1 MKYIF
6 LDVDGV
12 LNSEE
17 MCKHKPFP
25 KCRGLM
31 GIEKSKVK
39 RLKQIV
45 EATDAKIV
53 LTSSWKKSFD
63 AFKRNG
69 YKVIQIEESDL
80 VNFWHDEVAEL
91 GYFGKYLSN
100 KLYEQKLRVYDTT
113 SRYEGNPSRRGNG
126 ILAYLKDHPA
136 EAYVILDDENFQD
149 YQGRPDIQNH
159 LVLTN
164 WLIGLSED
172 DVETAIKILS
182 NKL

>member
-1 MKYIF
+1 MSKYIF
-6 LDVDGV
+6 LDIDGV

-17 MCKHKPFP
+17 MLNHKPFP
-25 KCRGLM
+25 KCRGIM

-45 EATDAKIV
+45 EATGAEIV

-69 YKVIQIEESDL
+69 YRVDKYDLNDLWVEEL
-80 VNFWHDEVAEL
+80 EEL

-100 KLYEQKLRVYDTT
+100 KLYDQKLRVSDTT
-113 SRYEGNPSRRGNG
+113 SRYERNPNYRGNG

-136 EAYVILDDENFQD
+136 EAYVILDDENFRD
-149 YQGRPDIQNH
+149 YQSRPAIQDH
-159 LVLTN
+159 LVLTDYMT
-164 WLIGLSED
+164 GLSDD
-172 DVETAIKILS
+172 DVEKAIKILS
-182 NKL
+182 NN

>member
-1 MKYIF
+1 MSKYIF
-6 LDVDGV
+6 LDIDGV

-17 MCKHKPFP
+17 MLNHKPFP
-25 KCRGLM
+25 KCRGIM

-45 EATDAKIV
+45 EATGAEIV

-69 YKVIQIEESDL
+69 YRVDKSDL
-80 VNFWHDEVAEL
+80 NDLWVEELEEL

-100 KLYEQKLRVYDTT
+100 KLHDQKLRVSDTT
-113 SRYEGNPSRRGNG
+113 SKYEGNPNYRGSG

-136 EAYVILDDENFQD
+136 EAYVILDDENFRD
-149 YQGRPDIQNH
+149 YQNRQAIQDH
-159 LVLTN
+159 LVLTDYMT
-164 WLIGLSED
+164 GLSDD
-172 DVETAIKILS
+172 DVEKAIKILS
-182 NKL
+182 NN

>member
-1 MKYIF
+1 MSKYVF
-6 LDVDGV
+6 LDIDGV

-17 MCKHKPFP
+17 MLNHKPFP
-25 KCRGLM
+25 KCHGMM

-45 EATDAKIV
+45 EATGAEIV

-69 YKVIQIEESDL
+69 YRVDKSGLNDLWVEEL
-80 VNFWHDEVAEL
+80 EEL

-100 KLYEQKLRVYDTT
+100 KLYDQKLRVSDTT
-113 SRYEGNPSRRGNG
+113 SKYEGNPNYRGNG

-136 EAYVILDDENFQD
+136 EAYVILDDENFRD
-149 YQGRPDIQNH
+149 YQSRPAIQDH
-159 LVLTN
+159 LVLTDYMT
-164 WLIGLSED
+164 GLSDD
-172 DVETAIKILS
+172 DVEKAIKILS
-182 NKL
+182 NN

>member
-25 KCRGLM
+25 KCRGMM

-39 RLKQIV
+39 CIKQIV
-45 EATDAKIV
+45 EATGAEIV

-63 AFKRNG
+63 TFKRNG
-69 YKVIQIEESDL
+69 YRVVQMEDSDL
-80 VNFWHDEVAEL
+80 VNFWAEEIAEL

-113 SRYEGNPSRRGNG
+113 SRYEEDPNRRGTG
-126 ILAYLKDHPA
+126 ILKYLESHPA
-136 EAYVILDDENFQD
+136 DAYVILDDENFRD
-149 YQGRPDIQNH
+149 YQNRPAILDH
-159 LVLTN
+159 LVLT
-164 WLIGLSED
+164 D
-172 DVETAIKILS
+172 
-182 NKL
+182 